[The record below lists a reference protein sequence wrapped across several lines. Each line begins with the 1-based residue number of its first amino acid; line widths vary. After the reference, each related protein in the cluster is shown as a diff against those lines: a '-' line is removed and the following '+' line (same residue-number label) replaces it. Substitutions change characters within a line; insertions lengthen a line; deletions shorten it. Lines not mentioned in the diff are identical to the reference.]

1 MELLP
6 TNTVITREQPTL
18 PWFLHS
24 ERPSSITVVD
34 ELAPS
39 TPRKEKDPEH
49 PASDVTEPTLSRSRK
64 WAITIVASLFT
75 LLVSAASTSY
85 TTGFDSMMHD
95 LGCSRPQAV
104 LGLTTYV
111 VAFGV
116 FPLFTSAFSEEFGR
130 QPLYL
135 CSWAVFLMMHIAVA
149 LSPNYQV
156 IALVRFIQGAA
167 GSAGATMVAGTISD
181 IWTPQERGVP
191 MSIYSSLALAGM
203 GFGTVV
209 GGWVEMNPHL
219 QWRWIQWIFLIV
231 GAVVA
236 AAFSSIV
243 RETRA
248 TFIAKKRAKAASSKQ
263 PERYGKPN
271 SSAKNLNLKQLIWVS
286 ATRPLVLFISE
297 PIIFFI
303 SLYIGFAWGVFYCII
318 ASVPAVFRELHG
330 FNIGQIGTVNVVI
343 IIAVSIGYITNLWQ
357 ERLYQRSVS
366 RRFVEARLY
375 MCCVAGIVLPGS
387 MFMFAWFCRSDIHW
401 MALTIS
407 LTLYMWAVFTIYL
420 AVFSYLADC
429 YDSFASS
436 ALAGQSLVRNVIGG
450 VFPLFTTR
458 LFESLG
464 YSWAN
469 TMFAFIGAAMIPI
482 PFVLFFFGPKIRARS
497 ARCVQDGVRSPRVP
511 RGSR

>member
-1 MELLP
+1 ML
-6 TNTVITREQPTL
+6 
-18 PWFLHS
+18 LHS
-24 ERPSSITVVD
+24 GRASTVTIVNERP
-34 ELAPS
+34 PS
-39 TPRKEKDPEH
+39 TPNEEKDPEH
-49 PASDVTEPTLSRSRK
+49 PTSDKAEATLSRSRK
-64 WAITIVASLFT
+64 WMITIVACLFT

-85 TTGFDSMMHD
+85 TMGFDSMMRD

-111 VAFGV
+111 VAFGI

-130 QPLYL
+130 QRLYI
-135 CSWAVFLMMHIAVA
+135 CSWAVFLAMHVAVA

-156 IALVRFIQGAA
+156 LALVRFIQGSA

-191 MSIYSSLALAGM
+191 MSIYSSLALAGT
-203 GFGTVV
+203 GFGSVV

-219 QWRWIQWIFLIV
+219 QWRWIQWISLIV
-231 GAVVA
+231 GGVIA
-236 AAFSSIV
+236 AAFLSVV

-248 TFIAKKRAKAASSKQ
+248 TVLVKRRAGSKQ
-263 PERYGKPN
+263 TECHTQP
-271 SSAKNLNLKQLIWVS
+271 SSPVNTLDLKQLIWVS

-318 ASVPAVFRELHG
+318 ASAPAVFRELHG
-330 FNIGQIGTVNVVI
+330 FNIGRIGTATVVVI
-343 IIAVSIGYITNLWQ
+343 IAVFIGYMTNLWQ
-357 ERLYQRSVS
+357 ERLYQRNVG

-375 MCCVAGIVLPGS
+375 MCCFAGIVLPAS

-401 MALTIS
+401 MALTTS
-407 LTLYMWAVFTIYL
+407 LTLYMWAMFTVYL

-450 VFPLFTTR
+450 VFPLFTAQ
-458 LFESLG
+458 LFDSLG
-464 YSWAN
+464 YAWAN
-469 TMFAFIGAAMIPI
+469 SMFAFIGVAMIPI
-482 PFVLFFFGPKIRARS
+482 PFALFFFGPKIRARS
-497 ARCVQDGVRSPRVP
+497 ARCVQDGVTTQQPDLEQATTPISEK
-511 RGSR
+511 SL